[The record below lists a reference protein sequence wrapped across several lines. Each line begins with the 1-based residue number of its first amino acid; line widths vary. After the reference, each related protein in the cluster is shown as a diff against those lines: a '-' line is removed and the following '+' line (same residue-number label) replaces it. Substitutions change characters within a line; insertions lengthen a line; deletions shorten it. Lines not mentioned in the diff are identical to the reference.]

1 MVGFEVET
9 LSVNAKE
16 LRFEGNTCILPDNP
30 KPQEVSLSSNTQLY
44 FTYSVEWKES
54 AVSWASR
61 WDIYLGM
68 NDVQIHWFSIINSL
82 VVVFFLSGILTMIMV
97 RTLRRDIARYNTDD
111 NFEDTLEE
119 TGWKLVH
126 GDVFRPP
133 RHPRLFAAV
142 IGSGIQ
148 IFFMALI
155 TIFFA
160 MLGMLSPA
168 SRGALMTSG
177 IFLYVFMGLIA
188 GYFSA
193 RLYKTMKGREW
204 KRAAFLTA
212 TLYPGIVFG

>member
-1 MVGFEVET
+1 MET
-9 LSVNAKE
+9 LSVNLKE
-16 LRFEGNTCILPDNP
+16 IKFEGDTCTFPDNP
-30 KPQEVSLSSNTQLY
+30 KPQLVNENSNTELL

-97 RTLRRDIARYNTDD
+97 RTLRRDIAKYNTEDS
-111 NFEDTLEE
+111 FEDTLEE

-133 RHPRLFAAV
+133 HNPRLFAAL

-155 TIFFA
+155 TICK
-160 MLGMLSPA
+160 
-168 SRGALMTSG
+168 
-177 IFLYVFMGLIA
+177 
-188 GYFSA
+188 
-193 RLYKTMKGREW
+193 RL
-204 KRAAFLTA
+204 
-212 TLYPGIVFG
+212 